1 MYWSHQDLSYRSFKE
16 QIRSGGPIAVTHREI
31 IRYFMTIP
39 EAAELVIQAGSMGSG
54 GDVLVLDMG
63 KPVRIQDLAYRMV
76 NLMGLTVQDEDNLDG
91 DILIEYIGLRPAEKP
106 YEDLLIG
113 SDVTGTEHP
122 RILRADERSLP
133 FEALS
138 NIVRELQDAAAK
150 LDYDRARGLLSNAVE
165 GYNPTNDIDD
175 LVWLSKNDGAVDAKS
190 DKIVEFP
197 TRVA

>member
-1 MYWSHQDLSYRSFKE
+1 
-16 QIRSGGPIAVTHREI
+16 
-31 IRYFMTIP
+31 MTIP

-54 GDVLVLDMG
+54 GDVFVLDMG

-76 NLMGLTVQDEDNLDG
+76 NLMGLTVQDEDNPDG
-91 DILIEYIGLRPAEKP
+91 DIPIEYIGLRPAEKL

-133 FEALS
+133 FETLS
-138 NIVRELQDAAAK
+138 IFVGELQDAAAE
-150 LDYDRARGLLSNAVE
+150 LDYDRARELLSSVVE
-165 GYNPTNDIDD
+165 EYNPTNGIDD

-190 DKIVEFP
+190 DKIVELP